1 MAINKVQKADG
12 TILMDLTNDTVDA
25 NSLLQG
31 VTAHDRSG
39 TQIQGAVVVAPI
51 DDTTTASNKVW
62 SSEKISEELD
72 DWTSTSTVQSD
83 NTVTFS
89 GLDDSYG
96 YKLCCENKLIGIS
109 AMTKTGSG
117 TSVTLVFTLTGASAG
132 DVCKLRILK

>member
-39 TQIQGAVVVAPI
+39 AQIQGAVVVAPI
-51 DDTTTASNKVW
+51 DDTTTASDKVW
-62 SSEKISEELD
+62 SSEKVSSELD

-83 NTVTFS
+83 NTVTFT
-89 GLDDSYG
+89 GLNDNYG
-96 YKLCCENKLIGIS
+96 YKLCCEDKVIGIS
-109 AMTKTGSG
+109 DMTKTGSG
-117 TSVTLVFTLTGASAG
+117 TNVTAVFTVTGASAG

>member
-1 MAINKVQKADG
+1 MAINKVVFG
-12 TILMDLTNDTVDA
+12 NNTLIDLTNDTVSA
-25 NSLLQG
+25 NTLLQG
-31 VTAHDRSG
+31 STAHDRSG
-39 TQIQGAVVVAPI
+39 NQIQGAVVVAPI

-62 SSEKISEELD
+62 SSQKVNSELD

-89 GLDDSYG
+89 GLNDNYG
-96 YKLCCENKLIGIS
+96 YKLYCENKMIGIS

-117 TSVTLVFTLTGASAG
+117 TSVTLVFTVTGASAG